1 MALRNLNSPAV
12 SSRHRFLSFA
22 FVNDALNFGGTF
34 ARAKAE
40 KAASSDTAGEF
51 DRKCSTGS
59 VSDLSLPIYRHFEA
73 RGRSR
78 SPYCTNSPAV
88 SLAAALQRLRR
99 FRGLSLHSLDFYLH
113 TPQLN
118 GLCDGM
124 PRAIPEMSADRNLH
138 TRRKEPTVEPDIST
152 Q

>member
-88 SLAAALQRLRR
+88 SSRHRFLSFAFVNDALNFGGTFARAKAGKAASSDTAGE
-99 FRGLSLHSLDFYLH
+99 F
-113 TPQLN
+113 
-118 GLCDGM
+118 
-124 PRAIPEMSADRNLH
+124 DR
-138 TRRKEPTVEPDIST
+138 KCST
-152 Q
+152 AS